1 MISVWKLQRNKETM
15 LTVADVFEAISG
27 QRPMGAEQ
35 PLTGAVHDSRN
46 AQSGMLFV
54 AMKGEHAD
62 GHDYVAEAF
71 NKGAVLALVQRP
83 PSGDF
88 HVFDLRAGRQ
98 PAAFK
103 AEYSL
108 CLLVDDSLLAL
119 QKTAAFWR
127 SKLNLRVIG
136 VTGSVGKTTTKEL
149 TADVLSQRYVTFKS
163 SANFNN
169 EIGLPLNVLSINE
182 NHERAVL
189 EMGFYVPGEIALLA
203 DIALPVVG
211 VITNI
216 GTVHAERAGSQE
228 AIYTGKAELVRALPK
243 DGVAILNMDDPMV
256 KRMAGETQ
264 ARVFWY
270 GLDSKADLWADEIE
284 GMGLDG
290 VRFRLHYSGEILHV
304 RIPLIGRHSVHT
316 ALRSA
321 AVGLVEGMNWGE
333 ILAGLRIG
341 NPQLRLVAVP
351 GKNGSLLLDDTY
363 NASPESTVAAL
374 NLLEELDGRK
384 VAVLGDM
391 LELGPYEEQGHRL
404 VGNLAAK
411 IADAL
416 ITVGPRARIIAET
429 AKAAGLDAKVI
440 AQFDDSQQA
449 LTYLKNLL
457 AKGDVV
463 LVKGSRAV
471 QMEKIVPELEARQ

>member
-1 MISVWKLQRNKETM
+1 
-15 LTVADVFEAISG
+15 
-27 QRPMGAEQ
+27 
-35 PLTGAVHDSRN
+35 
-46 AQSGMLFV
+46 
-54 AMKGEHAD
+54 
-62 GHDYVAEAF
+62 
-71 NKGAVLALVQRP
+71 
-83 PSGDF
+83 
-88 HVFDLRAGRQ
+88 
-98 PAAFK
+98 
-103 AEYSL
+103 
-108 CLLVDDSLLAL
+108 
-119 QKTAAFWR
+119 
-127 SKLNLRVIG
+127 
-136 VTGSVGKTTTKEL
+136 
-149 TADVLSQRYVTFKS
+149 
-163 SANFNN
+163 
-169 EIGLPLNVLSINE
+169 
-182 NHERAVL
+182 
-189 EMGFYVPGEIALLA
+189 MGFYVPGEIALLA
-203 DIALPVVG
+203 DIALPVIG

-228 AIYTGKAELVRALPK
+228 AIYSGKAELVRALPK
-243 DGVAILNMDDPMV
+243 DGVAVLNLDDPLV
-256 KRMAGETQ
+256 KRMAHETQ

-270 GLDSKADLWADEIE
+270 GLDSNADLWADEIE

-290 VRFRLHYSGEILHV
+290 VRFRLHYSGETLHV

-316 ALRSA
+316 ALRAA
-321 AVGLVEGMNWGE
+321 AVGLVESLSWGE

-341 NPQLRLVAVP
+341 NPQLRLVAVQ

-411 IADAL
+411 VADAL

-429 AKAAGLDAKVI
+429 AEAAGLDAKAI
-440 AQFDDSQQA
+440 TQFEDSQQA
-449 LTYLKNLL
+449 LGFLKDSL

-471 QMEKIVPELEARQ
+471 HMDKIVPELEARP

>member
-1 MISVWKLQRNKETM
+1 M
-15 LTVADVFEAISG
+15 LKAADVFEAITG
-27 QRPMGAEQ
+27 QRPSVADR
-35 PLTGAVHDSRN
+35 PITGAVHDSRN
-46 AQSGMLFV
+46 ARPGMLFV
-54 AMKGEHAD
+54 ALKGEHAD

-71 NKGAVLALVQRP
+71 AQGAILALVQRENL
-83 PSGDF
+83 GDF
-88 HVFDLRAGRQ
+88 RVLDLRSSAEV
-98 PAAFK
+98 ADFK
-103 AEYSL
+103 AEYPL
-108 CLLVDDSLLAL
+108 CLLVDDPLLAL
-119 QKTAAFWR
+119 QRIASFWR
-127 SKLNLRVIG
+127 RKLKLRVIG

-149 TADVLSQRYVTFKS
+149 AADVLSQKHLTFKS

-169 EIGLPLNVLSINE
+169 EIGLPLSILSITE

-203 DIALPVVG
+203 DIALPQVG

-243 DGVAILNMDDPMV
+243 EGVAILNMDDPLV
-256 KRMAGETQ
+256 RRMSEETE

-270 GLDSKADLWADEIE
+270 GLDPKADLWADEVV

-290 VRFRLHYSGEILHV
+290 VRFRLHYSGEVLHV

-316 ALRSA
+316 ALRAA
-321 AVGLVEGMNWGE
+321 AVGLVEGMDWGA

-341 NPQLRLVAVP
+341 NPQLRLVAVQ

-363 NASPESTVAAL
+363 NASPESTMAAL

-391 LELGPYEEQGHRL
+391 LELGPYEEQGHRQ
-404 VGNLAAK
+404 VGNLAARV
-411 IADAL
+411 ADAL
-416 ITVGPRARIIAET
+416 ITVGPRAHIIAET
-429 AKAAGLDAKVI
+429 ARAAGLDAKAI
-440 AQFDDSQQA
+440 TQFDDSQQA
-449 LTYLKNLL
+449 LSYLKESL

-471 QMEKIVPELEARQ
+471 QMEKIVPELEARP

>member
-1 MISVWKLQRNKETM
+1 MLKL
-15 LTVADVFEAISG
+15 ADVFEAISG
-27 QRPMGAEQ
+27 KRPAGTEQ
-35 PLTGAVHDSRN
+35 DITGAVHDSRH
-46 AQSGMLFV
+46 AQTGNLFV
-54 AMKGEHAD
+54 ALKGEHAD
-62 GHDYVAEAF
+62 GHDFVAEAF
-71 NKGAVLALVQRP
+71 AKGAVAALVQREIP
-83 PSGDF
+83 GDF
-88 HVFDLRAGRQ
+88 QTVDLRSKDQ
-98 PAAFK
+98 I
-103 AEYSL
+103 AELSAQRPIVI
-108 CLLVDDSLLAL
+108 LVDDSLLAL
-119 QKTAAFWR
+119 QKTASFWR
-127 SKLNLRVIG
+127 RKLKLRVIG
-136 VTGSVGKTTTKEL
+136 ITGSVGKTTTKEL
-149 TADVLSQRYVTFKS
+149 AAEILSQRYVTFKS
-163 SANFNN
+163 TANYNN
-169 EIGLPLNVLSINE
+169 EIGLPLNVLSLTE
-182 NHERAVL
+182 SHERAVL

-203 DIALPVVG
+203 DIALPVIG
-211 VITNI
+211 IITNV

-228 AIYTGKAELVRALPK
+228 AIFSGKAELVRALPK
-243 DGVAILNMDDPMV
+243 DGVAILNLDDPFV

-270 GLDSKADLWADEIE
+270 GLDPQADLWADQIE

-290 VRFRLHYSGEILHV
+290 VRFQLHYSGETLHV

-316 ALRSA
+316 ALRA
-321 AVGLVEGMNWGE
+321 AALGLVEGLSWGE

-341 NPQLRLVAVP
+341 NPQLRLVAVQ

-411 IADAL
+411 VADAL

-429 AKAAGLDAKVI
+429 AKAAGLDAKAI
-440 AQFDDSQQA
+440 TQFDDSQQA
-449 LTYLKNLL
+449 LGYLKDSL

-471 QMEKIVPELEARQ
+471 QMDKIVPELEARR

>member
-1 MISVWKLQRNKETM
+1 M
-15 LTVADVFEAISG
+15 LKVSDVLEAITG
-27 QRPMGAEQ
+27 QRPSGAQQ
-35 PLTGAVHDSRN
+35 PITGAVHDSRH
-46 AQSGMLFV
+46 AQAGNLFV
-54 AMKGEHAD
+54 ALKGENAD

-71 NKGAVLALVQRP
+71 GHGAILALIQHEI
-83 PSGDF
+83 SGGF
-88 HVFDLRAGRQ
+88 QTVDLRAGHQ
-98 PAAFK
+98 ATDFK
-103 AEYSL
+103 GQFPL

-119 QKTAAFWR
+119 QKIATFWR
-127 SKLNLRVIG
+127 RKLSLRVIG
-136 VTGSVGKTTTKEL
+136 ITGSVGKTTTKEL
-149 TADVLSQRYVTFKS
+149 AAEVISQRYSTFKS
-163 SANFNN
+163 SANYNN
-169 EIGLPLNVLSINE
+169 EIGLPLNVLSLNE
-182 NHERAVL
+182 KHERAVL

-216 GTVHAERAGSQE
+216 GTVHAQRAGSQE
-228 AIYTGKAELVRALPK
+228 AIYSGKAELVRALSK
-243 DGVAILNMDDPMV
+243 DGVAILNLDDPLV
-256 KRMAGETQ
+256 KRMAQETQ

-270 GLDSKADLWADEIE
+270 GLDSQADLWADEVE
-284 GMGLDG
+284 GLGLDG
-290 VRFRLHYSGEILHV
+290 VRFRLHYAGETLHV

-316 ALRSA
+316 ALRAA
-321 AVGLVEGMNWGE
+321 AVGLVEGLNWGE

-341 NPQLRLVAVP
+341 NPQLRLVAVQ

-411 IADAL
+411 VADAL

-429 AKAAGLDAKVI
+429 AEAAGLDSKAITK
-440 AQFDDSQQA
+440 FEDSQQA
-449 LTYLKNLL
+449 LVYLKDSLT
-457 AKGDVV
+457 KGDVV

-471 QMEKIVPELEARQ
+471 QMDKIVPELEARP

>member
-1 MISVWKLQRNKETM
+1 M
-15 LTVADVFEAISG
+15 LKVADVFEALSG
-27 QRPMGAEQ
+27 QFPGGAEQ
-35 PLTGAVHDSRN
+35 PITGAVHDSRN
-46 AQSGMLFV
+46 AQSGNLFV
-54 AMKGEHAD
+54 ALKGEHAD
-62 GHDYVAEAF
+62 GHDFVAEAF
-71 NKGAVLALVQRP
+71 SKGAILALVQREI
-83 PSGDF
+83 SGDF
-88 HVFDLRAGRQ
+88 PILDLRAGRQ
-98 PAAFK
+98 ITDFK
-103 AEYSL
+103 TQYPF
-108 CLLVDDSLLAL
+108 CLLVDDCLFAL
-119 QKTAAFWR
+119 QKTASFWR
-127 SKLNLRVIG
+127 RKLNLRVIG
-136 VTGSVGKTTTKEL
+136 ITGSVGKTTTKEL
-149 TADVLSQRYVTFKS
+149 TAEVLSQHYLTFKS
-163 SANFNN
+163 AANFNN
-169 EIGLPLNVLSINE
+169 EIGLPLNVLSITE
-182 NHERAVL
+182 KHERAVL

-203 DIALPVVG
+203 EIALPVIG

-228 AIYTGKAELVRALPK
+228 AIYSGKAELVRALPK
-243 DGVAILNMDDPMV
+243 DGIAILNLDDPFV
-256 KRMAGETQ
+256 KRMADETQ
-264 ARVFWY
+264 ASVFWY
-270 GLDSKADLWADEIE
+270 GLDSKADLWADEID

-290 VRFRLHYSGEILHV
+290 VRFKLHYAGETLHV

-316 ALRSA
+316 ALRAA
-321 AVGLVEGMNWGE
+321 AVGLVEGLSWGE
-333 ILAGLRIG
+333 VLAGLRIG

-391 LELGPYEEQGHRL
+391 LELGPYEEQGHRV

-411 IADAL
+411 VADAL

-429 AKAAGLDAKVI
+429 AKAAGLDAKSI

-449 LTYLKNLL
+449 LGFLKDLL

-471 QMEKIVPELEARQ
+471 QMDKIVPELEARQ

>member
-1 MISVWKLQRNKETM
+1 MTSGWKSPRNKDFM

-27 QRPMGAEQ
+27 QRPAGAEQ
-35 PLTGAVHDSRN
+35 PITGAVHDSRN
-46 AQSGMLFV
+46 AQNGMLFV
-54 AMKGEHAD
+54 ALKGEHAD
-62 GHDYVAEAF
+62 GHDYVGEAF
-71 NKGAVLALVQRP
+71 AKGAVLALGQREIA
-83 PSGDF
+83 GDF
-88 HVFDLRAGRQ
+88 RLHDLRAGRQ
-98 PAAFK
+98 AAEFK
-103 AEYSL
+103 PQYPL
-108 CLLVDDSLLAL
+108 CLLVDDALIAL
-119 QKTAAFWR
+119 QKTAHFWR
-127 SKLNLRVIG
+127 RKLKLRVIG

-149 TADVLSQRYVTFKS
+149 TADVLSQRYLTFKS

-169 EIGLPLNVLSINE
+169 EIGLPLNVLSITE
-182 NHERAVL
+182 NHERAIL

-203 DIALPVVG
+203 EIALPIIG

-228 AIYTGKAELVRALPK
+228 AIYIGKAELVRAIPK

-256 KRMAGETQ
+256 KRMADETQ

-270 GLDSKADLWADEIE
+270 GLDPKADLWADEVE

-290 VRFRLHYSGEILHV
+290 VRFRLHYQGETLYV

-316 ALRSA
+316 ALRAA
-321 AVGLVEGMNWGE
+321 AVGLIEELSWGE

-341 NPQLRLVAVP
+341 NPQLRLVAVQ
-351 GKNGSLLLDDTY
+351 GKNGSILLDDTY
-363 NASPESTVAAL
+363 NASPESTIAAL

-411 IADAL
+411 VADAL
-416 ITVGPRARIIAET
+416 ITVGPRAHMIAET

-440 AQFDDSQQA
+440 TQFDDSEQA
-449 LTYLKNLL
+449 LVYLKDSLS
-457 AKGDVV
+457 KGDVV

-471 QMEKIVPELEARQ
+471 QMEKIVPELEARP